1 MAKKQ
6 EQLAFYND
14 IMNLFSKEE
23 LESFLLN
30 QNEFF
35 AAYAEDY
42 WLLKYHKLKKEEY
55 DYAYTVYYVF
65 YIGYAII

>member
-42 WLLKYHKLKKEEY
+42 WLLKYHKLKKRR
-55 DYAYTVYYVF
+55 V
-65 YIGYAII
+65 